1 VADGEAEAAPLLDL
15 DEVSDVLKLVDET
28 DIIEFEMKS
37 KRFSLSVRKKEAQEP
52 VPAAAPAMQ
61 AMPMP
66 MQPMPM
72 QPMPMAAPPPAAPEP
87 APAAPEPAPAAAPEP
102 APAAPVAGTT
112 ITSPMA
118 GTFYR
123 APAPGEP
130 AFVQVGDTV
139 TKGQVI
145 CIVEAMKL
153 MNEIESEVDG
163 VVVDIIVDDASP
175 VTPGMGLIVIN

>member
-1 VADGEAEAAPLLDL
+1 
-15 DEVSDVLKLVDET
+15 
-28 DIIEFEMKS
+28 M
-37 KRFSLSVRKKEAQEP
+37 
-52 VPAAAPAMQ
+52 
-61 AMPMP
+61 
-66 MQPMPM
+66 
-72 QPMPMAAPPPAAPEP
+72 
-87 APAAPEPAPAAAPEP
+87 
-102 APAAPVAGTT
+102 AGTT

-163 VVVDIIVDDASP
+163 VVADIIVDDASA